1 MKITRKLTLAIAL
14 TVLGASSASAQTY
27 KKGDKL
33 VNAGLGIGGGFGI
46 PIGVSY
52 EHGFTDRISGGG
64 YLGYAGKNESFGD
77 SGKWKYTYVLAAA
90 RVSYHFRIKDEKF
103 DPYLGAILGYNIAS
117 VKWQGEE
124 AAPASASA
132 GEVIFGGHLGAR
144 YWLAEKIGI
153 FGELGYGV
161 GLLNLGVAFKL

>member
-1 MKITRKLTLAIAL
+1 M
-14 TVLGASSASAQTY
+14 
-27 KKGDKL
+27 
-33 VNAGLGIGGGFGI
+33 
-46 PIGVSY
+46 
-52 EHGFTDRISGGG
+52 
-64 YLGYAGKNESFGD
+64 
-77 SGKWKYTYVLAAA
+77 
-90 RVSYHFRIKDEKF
+90 
-103 DPYLGAILGYNIAS
+103 GYNIAS